1 MQIVVDLFFLSL
13 IFHNYVFLLSTNIS
27 NIGLPILYFPGN
39 YPMLIADYLI
49 LSIIGLSL

>member
-1 MQIVVDLFFLSL
+1 MQIVVDLFFFLSL

-49 LSIIGLSL
+49 GFSL